1 MSGSMFGANPEELA
15 ALGRTLSSQIDA
27 INSVVS
33 TVSSVLGG
41 TTWVGPAREQF
52 ENDWRM
58 SFTSALTRLNEAFD
72 AAGRDCVSRSQE
84 LQRVMGVR

>member
-1 MSGSMFGANPEELA
+1 MSASMFGANPEELA
-15 ALGRTLSSQIDA
+15 ALGRTLTAQIDT

-33 TVSSVLGG
+33 TVSSVLNG

-52 ENDWRM
+52 ENDWRT
-58 SFTSALTRLNEAFD
+58 SFTSALGRLNEAFD
-72 AAGRDCVSRSQE
+72 AAGRDCVARSQE